1 MAVDMSMALS
11 AAGTEPGSD
20 SESPFSDGA
29 SSHLRG
35 EEPVTLN
42 DHLAAL
48 QPFATL
54 QHFLRNETIF
64 CEGETAD
71 QIYQIAGGT
80 VRMCRH
86 TSDGRRNII
95 DFLLPG
101 DLIGFLECPDQPAT
115 AEAVTDVTLM
125 SYPRSGFD
133 RLAASN
139 PVIHSRVLCHLSANL
154 LEVQQHVFVLG
165 CQNAKERV
173 ASFLVRLAERMDIAA
188 GDRLDLTMGRQDIAD
203 HLGLTVETVS
213 RAISALR
220 ADGIVAVP
228 NSHQM
233 TLLDMRVLR
242 GLAIEG

>member
-1 MAVDMSMALS
+1 MALS
-11 AAGTEPGSD
+11 AAGGELRADTRPQEP
-20 SESPFSDGA
+20 DGA
-29 SSHLRG
+29 SLHPCG
-35 EEPVTLN
+35 DEPVTLN

-48 QPFATL
+48 RPFATL
-54 QHFLRNETIF
+54 LHFLRNETIF

-71 QIYQIAGGT
+71 QVYQIIIGT
-80 VRMCRH
+80 VRLCRH

-95 DFLLPG
+95 EFLLPG

-115 AEAVTDVTLM
+115 AEAVTDVMLM

-139 PVIHSRVLCHLSANL
+139 PAIRLRVLCYLSASL
-154 LEVQQHVFVLG
+154 LEVQQHLFVLG

-173 ASFLVRLAERMDIAA
+173 ASFLVRLAERMDIGASN
-188 GDRLDLTMGRQDIAD
+188 RLDLAMGRQDIAD

-213 RAISALR
+213 RTISALR

-233 TLLDMRVLR
+233 TLLDMRALR